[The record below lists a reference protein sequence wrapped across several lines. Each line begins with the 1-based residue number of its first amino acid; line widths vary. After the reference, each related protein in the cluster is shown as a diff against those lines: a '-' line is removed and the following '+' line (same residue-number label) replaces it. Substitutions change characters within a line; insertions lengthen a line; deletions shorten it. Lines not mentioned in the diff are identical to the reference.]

1 MAEKKKN
8 EETPETTEETPETV
22 QDEVEAAASGD
33 APEAEA
39 PDASGDDAAET
50 PEAAAE
56 EAPAEAADDSAA
68 AEDDAAA
75 AGDEPAAAADDAAAA
90 GDEPAAAADDASGE
104 AAEGDA
110 APAAKPK
117 ASKSGPTRREKLD
130 AKRAERQAAA
140 GKRPSRT
147 PEERDAERR
156 ERRAALA
163 KQRRAYRQKLKAKK
177 AETRTAAPAA
187 EELHAPEHGPGRPKV
202 RQGVVVSDK
211 GEKTITV
218 RIDVVKRHKR
228 YHKILRSSVKLHAHD
243 ERNDAHEGDTVRVVE
258 CRPMSRSKRW
268 RLDEVLERAK

>member
-1 MAEKKKN
+1 MAEKN
-8 EETPETTEETPETV
+8 EETPKVDRPDAGPPDQGAGPDAPPSNLNEEVAQAAEGTPPE
-22 QDEVEAAASGD
+22 EPEAAANEAVEAADESA
-33 APEAEA
+33 AAEAEA
-39 PDASGDDAAET
+39 PDASADDATET
-50 PEAAAE
+50 PEPAAD
-56 EAPAEAADDSAA
+56 EAPAET
-68 AEDDAAA
+68 
-75 AGDEPAAAADDAAAA
+75 
-90 GDEPAAAADDASGE
+90 
-104 AAEGDA
+104 
-110 APAAKPK
+110 AKPK
-117 ASKSGPTRREKLD
+117 ATGKSGPTRREKLE
-130 AKRAERQAAA
+130 AKRAERQATA

-156 ERRAALA
+156 ERRAEIA

-177 AETRTAAPAA
+177 SEAQTSAPAA

-228 YHKILRSSVKLHAHD
+228 YHKILRSSVKLYAHD